1 MGGSDTTYNMT
12 QYKTTVNFLGQYHS
26 MEFYGHF
33 DPSKSAD
40 LETNMTV
47 STVGYNMDELAEV
60 FHSF

>member
-1 MGGSDTTYNMT
+1 MGGSDTTYSVA
-12 QYKTTVNFLGQYHS
+12 QDKTTIIFPGQDHS
-26 MEFYGHF
+26 MVLYGHF

-40 LETNMTV
+40 LECNMAV